1 MSEPVTKQD
10 LLNAVAELKAY
21 VDERCEAVETKLLTA
36 FHEWASP
43 SEARARSHAAAI
55 RALDL
60 EMESLD
66 DRLKKLEGNP
76 PKAA

>member
-1 MSEPVTKQD
+1 VSEPVTTQD
-10 LLNAVAELKAY
+10 LLNAVAALKAY
-21 VDERCEAVETKLLTA
+21 VDERCERVETKLLTA

-43 SEARARSHAAAI
+43 AEARARSHTAAI

-66 DRLKKLEGNP
+66 DGLRKLEDP
-76 PKAA
+76 PPPQ

>member
-10 LLNAVAELKAY
+10 LLNAVAELKAC